1 MPPNIQKQEKW
12 NLILDAAARVFA
24 KRGYN
29 RTLMADIAAQAG
41 IGKGTIYE
49 YFSSKDDLFFAV
61 FEWLT
66 KQSGAKANISI
77 SALGGSVSDRL
88 KSLSDSL
95 MHQWMEARDL
105 YTLVM
110 EFWSASAS
118 SKMRDRF
125 KEAFREAYKDFR
137 HIVSTLISEGID
149 RGEFSSNVDAEAI
162 AAALVGTWDALLLQA
177 WFDEEFD
184 PLLVARKHMAI
195 VLRGMSSGKKNTQ

>member
-12 NLILDAAARVFA
+12 YLILDAAALVFA

-29 RTLMADIAAQAG
+29 RTLVADIAAQAD

-49 YFSSKDDLFFAV
+49 YFSSKEDLFFAV

-66 KQSGAKANISI
+66 KQSGAKANIGI

-88 KSLSDSL
+88 KALSDSL

-149 RGEFSSNVDAEAI
+149 RGEFSTNVDAEAI

-177 WFDEEFD
+177 WFDEEFN
-184 PLLVARKHMAI
+184 PLLAARKHMAI